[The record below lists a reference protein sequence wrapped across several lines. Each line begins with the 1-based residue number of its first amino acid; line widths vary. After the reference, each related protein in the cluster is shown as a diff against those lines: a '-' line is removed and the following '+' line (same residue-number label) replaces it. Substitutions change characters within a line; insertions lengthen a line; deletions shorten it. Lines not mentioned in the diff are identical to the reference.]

1 MGKTSPTRSIP
12 VAVLTGKQHNYVVLV
27 FVYSEHFTDD
37 CFEESSLG
45 AQFGMKKEEVWSYS
59 NHFSKCHSKIET
71 VLLKERPRSAVEKRQ
86 V

>member
-1 MGKTSPTRSIP
+1 MIRSTVFSPRFCAYIP
-12 VAVLTGKQHNYVVLV
+12 VVNTSHA
-27 FVYSEHFTDD
+27 DD
-37 CFEESSLG
+37 CFEESFLD

-86 V
+86 FCFCSIMYM